1 MNVLLLH
8 NRYRQRG
15 GEERAV
21 SEQASV
27 LRAYGH
33 RVRVLERS
41 STELTGLGGRAR
53 AARALLRGG
62 EDEAEVARAV
72 LRMGADVVHA
82 HNLHPLF
89 GARSLA
95 AARGT
100 GAATVLQLH
109 NFRLFCAIGVAYR
122 DGSVCH
128 RCRGR
133 DTRPGLRL
141 RCRGGVA
148 ESAVYAGALA
158 RQQPLILAAT
168 DRFLALSE
176 AMRVQL
182 GALGLPLERT
192 DVIANALPEDAFSRS
207 SSADDGRYALCV
219 GRLVEEK
226 GFDVAVRAARGAG
239 VPLRIVGR
247 GPAED
252 RLRALGAGADV
263 ELLGQLAGTQ
273 LERVRRG
280 AAVLLCPSR
289 CEEQSPYSVLE
300 AMAAGVPV
308 MTSPLGGL
316 PELAGQSATL
326 PVEDVPGWE
335 ARLGQLWADRADR
348 RRLGEVARERAWER
362 SRPEAVHAGLISAYR
377 RAAGEGGD
385 GGDGGE
391 GGEGQGP
398 IAVGSRLDR
407 DRT

>member
-21 SEQASV
+21 SEQAAV

-33 RVRVLERS
+33 RVHVLERS
-41 STELTGLGGRAR
+41 SAELSGLGGQAR

-62 EDEAEVARAV
+62 EDELQVARAV
-72 LRMGADVVHA
+72 SKTRADVVHA

-95 AARGT
+95 AARRA

-122 DGSVCH
+122 EGSVCH

-158 RQQPLILAAT
+158 LQQPAILAAT
-168 DRFLALSE
+168 DRFLTLS
-176 AMRVQL
+176 AATRAQL

-192 DVIANALPEDAFSRS
+192 DVVANALPEDAFCAT

-226 GFDVAVRAARGAG
+226 GFDIAVRAARGAG
-239 VPLRIVGR
+239 VALRVVGS
-247 GPAED
+247 GPAEG
-252 RLRALGAGADV
+252 RLRELGAGADV
-263 ELLGQLAGTQ
+263 RLLGQLEGSE

-289 CEEQSPYSVLE
+289 CEEQSPYAVLE

-308 MTSPLGGL
+308 LASSLGGL
-316 PELAGQSATL
+316 PELAGDSATL
-326 PVEDVPGWE
+326 SVEDVGGWQ
-335 ARLGQLWADRADR
+335 ARLGRLWADPSER
-348 RRLGEVARERAWER
+348 RRLGDIARRRAWER
-362 SRPEAVHAGLISAYR
+362 SRPEAVHAALTGAYR
-377 RAAGEGGD
+377 RARGAAQD
-385 GGDGGE
+385 
-391 GGEGQGP
+391 P
-398 IAVGSRLDR
+398 ISTRLATEPR
-407 DRT
+407 

>member
-21 SEQASV
+21 AEQASV
-27 LRAYGH
+27 LRAHGH
-33 RVRVLERS
+33 RVHVLERS
-41 STELTGLGGRAR
+41 SAELSGLGGQAR

-72 LRMGADVVHA
+72 SRTQADVVHA

-95 AARGT
+95 AARDA

-141 RCRGGVA
+141 HCRGGVA

-158 RQQPLILAAT
+158 RQQPLIFAAT
-168 DRFLALSE
+168 DRFLALS
-176 AMRVQL
+176 AATRAQL

-192 DVIANALPEDAFSRS
+192 DVIANALPEDAFVGA
-207 SSADDGRYALCV
+207 SSAQDGRYALCV

-247 GPAED
+247 GPAEG
-252 RLRALGAGADV
+252 RLRELGAGADV
-263 ELLGQLAGTQ
+263 QLLGQLAGED
-273 LERVRRG
+273 LVRVRRD

-308 MTSPLGGL
+308 LASSLGGL
-316 PELAGQSATL
+316 PELAGESATL
-326 PVEDVPGWE
+326 PVGDAAGWE
-335 ARLGQLWADRADR
+335 ARLGQLWADPAER
-348 RRLGEVARERAWER
+348 RHLGDVARGRAWER
-362 SRPEAVHAGLISAYR
+362 SRPEAVHAALVSTYR
-377 RAAGEGGD
+377 RAGGD
-385 GGDGGE
+385 
-391 GGEGQGP
+391 GQGP
-398 IAVGSRLDR
+398 IAVGPRGDR

>member
-21 SEQASV
+21 SEQADV

-33 RVRVLERS
+33 RVHVLERS
-41 STELTGLGGRAR
+41 SAELSGLGGQAH

-62 EDEAEVARAV
+62 EDELQVARMV
-72 LRMGADVVHA
+72 SRTRADVVHA

-95 AARGT
+95 AARRA

-122 DGSVCH
+122 EGSVCH

-141 RCRGGVA
+141 RCRGTVA
-148 ESAVYAGALA
+148 ESAVYAAALA
-158 RQQPLILAAT
+158 LQQPAILAAT
-168 DRFLALSE
+168 DRFLTLS
-176 AMRVQL
+176 AATRAQL

-192 DVIANALPEDAFSRS
+192 DVIANALPEEAFSAT
-207 SSADDGRYALCV
+207 SSADEGHYALCV

-226 GFDVAVRAARGAG
+226 GFDIAVRAARGAG
-239 VPLRIVGR
+239 VALRIAGS
-247 GPAED
+247 GPAEG
-252 RLRALGAGADV
+252 RLRELGAGADV
-263 ELLGQLAGTQ
+263 QLLGQLEGSE

-280 AAVLLCPSR
+280 AGVLLCPSR
-289 CEEQSPYSVLE
+289 CEEQSPYAVLE

-308 MTSPLGGL
+308 LASSLGGL
-316 PELAGQSATL
+316 PELAGESATL
-326 PVEDVPGWE
+326 SIEDVAAWQ
-335 ARLGQLWADRADR
+335 ARLGQLWTDPGER
-348 RRLGEVARERAWER
+348 RRLGDVARGRAWER
-362 SRPEAVHAGLISAYR
+362 SRPEAVHAALIGAYR
-377 RAAGEGGD
+377 RACGD
-385 GGDGGE
+385 ACDPICTATAT
-391 GGEGQGP
+391 GP
-398 IAVGSRLDR
+398 R
-407 DRT
+407 